1 MTDEPD
7 LLVDVVRVAHGFEA
21 ETIAESLQSRGIAAR
36 AFTTVGDTLQWEA
49 GIKPSCVVQ
58 VPRSQFRAAQ
68 IALASIK
75 SGSVDIDWDE
85 LFGPEPAAPPEIPA
99 QARRGPSKMKV
110 VGLVLLILF
119 GTPLV
124 IGLAAVIVAVAR
136 HALLE
141 PR

>member
-1 MTDEPD
+1 M
-7 LLVDVVRVAHGFEA
+7 
-21 ETIAESLQSRGIAAR
+21 
-36 AFTTVGDTLQWEA
+36 
-49 GIKPSCVVQ
+49 VQ